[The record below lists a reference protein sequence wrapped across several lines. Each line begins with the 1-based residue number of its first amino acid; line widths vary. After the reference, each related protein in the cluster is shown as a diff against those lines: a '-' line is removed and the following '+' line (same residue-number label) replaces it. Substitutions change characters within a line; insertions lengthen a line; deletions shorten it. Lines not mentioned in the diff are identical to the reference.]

1 MHAAGLFGVFRGRRM
16 GMAVMDVGIMRMR
29 MHQGRMRVLVGV
41 RLTPIPVGRMLMLMV
56 RAVSM

>member
-1 MHAAGLFGVFRGRRM
+1 
-16 GMAVMDVGIMRMR
+16 MAVMDVGIMRMR

-41 RLTPIPVGRMLMLMV
+41 RLTPIPAGRMLMLMV